1 MLFMVIEKF
10 RGGNP
15 KPVYERFAAKG
26 RLAPEGVN
34 YVNSWIT
41 EDLATCYQ
49 VMDAPDRA
57 LLDEWLANWKD
68 IVDFEV
74 VPVITSP
81 EARQRVLG
89 AT

>member
-1 MLFMVIEKF
+1 MVIEKF

-41 EDLATCYQ
+41 EDLGTCYQ

-57 LLDEWLANWKD
+57 LLDEWLANWRD

-74 VPVITSP
+74 QPVITSL

-89 AT
+89 T

>member
-10 RGGNP
+10 HGGNP

-26 RLAPEGVN
+26 RMAPEAVS

-41 EDLATCYQ
+41 EDLGTCYQ

-57 LLDEWLANWKD
+57 NLDEWIANWRD

-74 VPVITSP
+74 VPVITSH

-89 AT
+89 A